1 MAEELIRR
9 SQSEAVG
16 LKARLWVNGIG
27 KGGQVIMMDKLS
39 TVKARPTRLAH
50 CEDIFCTVSVLSS
63 YSSQFA
69 HSEKMWGLYSIT
81 LT

>member
-1 MAEELIRR
+1 
-9 SQSEAVG
+9 
-16 LKARLWVNGIG
+16 
-27 KGGQVIMMDKLS
+27 MMDKLS

-69 HSEKMWGLYSIT
+69 RSERMWGLYSIT
-81 LT
+81 FAYKAFCATKIYKDESGET